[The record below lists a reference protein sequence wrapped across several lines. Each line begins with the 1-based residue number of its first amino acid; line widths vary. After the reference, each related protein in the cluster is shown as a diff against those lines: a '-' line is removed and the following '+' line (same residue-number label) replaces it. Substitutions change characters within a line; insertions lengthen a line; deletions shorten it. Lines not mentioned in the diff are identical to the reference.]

1 MKRRIRSV
9 IFFFAFVL
17 MLAMIR
23 CFSYA
28 EEITADFLM
37 TGETNIPVSM
47 IISSP
52 EYKTISRFGEE
63 RKDSLNR
70 LLKHLSLTVNTD
82 GNTSETVVMIDQEP
96 VYSYFQTTE
105 GTIQKTVYSVS
116 PETVV
121 VQQVIDR
128 KEDLSVLSFV
138 NDHFFMLN
146 RLLDELYPAFEK
158 SAEVF
163 SDFAKESAV
172 SLNFSGYGKA
182 VKRITISLP
191 EQYVSEQFPAVPA
204 DLAVSGECRT
214 FIERLLFKGTQ
225 KIVLL
230 YDQDDRLLRISYDG
244 KAGFSE
250 ESIRKVSVVWRCRR
264 TDEGKKDHLT
274 LKTPSLTGNDRYNL
288 TYERDLVTGIQDDR
302 TIKWDL
308 QIDMKEGQIKKKTGF
323 KADLVFEKN
332 MLKGEVAF
340 SEKQDG
346 NEIKVIIVPS
356 IQKEKRSEF
365 SGTIE
370 IADYSGK
377 IVLTRTEYT
386 VQVSPGKNLSV
397 PEIMMD
403 QEKGVSKQGA
413 VTDDE
418 QIQDLLSGA
427 LIRKL
432 LSIPAEDLVFF
443 NSDIPD
449 EVWNSIVQ
457 SLF

>member
-1 MKRRIRSV
+1 MKKRIGSGI
-9 IFFFAFVL
+9 IFFVFVL
-17 MLAMIR
+17 MLSIFT
-23 CFSYA
+23 CFTCA

-37 TGETNIPVSM
+37 TGETNEPVSM

-70 LLKHLSLTVNTD
+70 LLKHLSLSVNTD
-82 GNTSETVVMIDQEP
+82 GTTSETIVMIDQEP
-96 VYSYFQTTE
+96 VYSYVQTTD
-105 GTIQKTVYSVS
+105 GTILKTVYSVS
-116 PETVV
+116 PDTVV
-121 VQQVIDR
+121 VQQENE
-128 KEDLSVLSFV
+128 KEDDLPVLSFV

-163 SDFAKESAV
+163 SDYAKESAV
-172 SLNFSGYGKA
+172 SLNFTGYGKA

-191 EQYVSEQFPAVPA
+191 DQYISEQFPAVPA
-204 DLAVSGECRT
+204 DLAVSAECKT
-214 FIERLLFKGTQ
+214 FIESLLFQGTQ

-230 YDQDDRLLRISYDG
+230 YDQDNRLLRINYDG
-244 KAGFSE
+244 KAGLSE
-250 ESIRKVSVVWRCRR
+250 ESMRKVSVVWKCRR
-264 TDEGKKDHLT
+264 SDEGKKDSLT
-274 LKTPSLTGNDRYNL
+274 LKTPSLTGNDKYNM
-288 TYERDLVTGIQDDR
+288 TYERDLLASQDDR
-302 TIKWDL
+302 SVKWNL
-308 QIDMKEGQIKKKTGF
+308 QLDFKEGQIKKKTGF
-323 KADLVFEKN
+323 SADLIYEDN
-332 MLKGEVAF
+332 TLKGEVSY

-346 NEIKVIIVPS
+346 NESKVIIVPS
-356 IQKEKRSEF
+356 IRKEKPSEF

-386 VQVSPGKNLSV
+386 VQVSSGKDLTV
-397 PEIMMD
+397 PEILNVQGND
-403 QEKGVSKQGA
+403 VSEQGD
-413 VTDDE
+413 VTKNE
-418 QIQDLLSGA
+418 GIQDLLSGA

-432 LSIPAEDLVFF
+432 LLLPAEDLVFF

-449 EVWNSIVQ
+449 DVWNTLVQ